1 MRLILIGFEVYN
13 SVSLKIFTNKNYL
26 IGLTM
31 INLRKSALAS
41 AVLAAAIGLT
51 GCGGSDSKDSGETP
65 VTPPTNQAP
74 TDIQISTSM
83 ITEDT
88 LGVVVGA
95 LTATDDATSGHT
107 FTVSDERFE
116 IVDGELKVKNHLAIN
131 FEQETEVT
139 VSVTVTDAG
148 GLTFTKDLTL
158 NVADVDAVAGVNTY
172 EFNSKLGE
180 GSSVSYTGQTA
191 RHALSAEIKHYMG
204 LMSVEY
210 IETNGIMAADV
221 RAKLDALWGD
231 YAAVADSS
239 ISHLGSDLSAYK
251 QKSFSE
257 ISSTGKELSGKIA
270 GNDASK
276 MYQDWLVAGTFK
288 GWNDFGTRA
297 ATPEGLVEHYFDLFV
312 AQIEKVNAGEALVDA
327 NGVAIAHAYITPA
340 GLDLVQLVQKHTLGA
355 LMFSQ
360 GADDYLGEGLETDNK
375 VAQKESAKYTA
386 LEHQFDE
393 GFGYFGAARNYLEYS
408 DEEIAKKGGRE
419 DYQGKNDTNLDGVID
434 LASEF
439 VWGNSSNAAK
449 RDLGATVTTDLTAQA
464 MLHFIAGRKMIT
476 DNHGSDLSEFSA
488 DDQAKFREHVFQAV
502 NAWEKAIAATV
513 VHYINDVI
521 ADIEN
526 IEDGEYTSA
535 EFANYAKHWGEMKGF
550 ALNFQF
556 NPYSPFANHESN
568 PKKDTVGEAKFV
580 EMHDLFGD
588 MPVLAD
594 ADAFAQYKAQLIAAR
609 DILDDAFDFEDAN
622 SENW

>member
-1 MRLILIGFEVYN
+1 MRLIIIGFEVYN

-51 GCGGSDSKDSGETP
+51 GCGGSDSKDSGGTP

-74 TDIQISTSM
+74 TDIQISTSS

-116 IVDGELKVKNHLAIN
+116 IIDGELKVKNHLAIN

-221 RAKLDALWGD
+221 RAKLNALWGD

-327 NGVAIAHAYITPA
+327 NGVAIAHAYITPE

>member
-1 MRLILIGFEVYN
+1 
-13 SVSLKIFTNKNYL
+13 
-26 IGLTM
+26 M

-51 GCGGSDSKDSGETP
+51 GCGGSDSKDNGGTDP
-65 VTPPTNQAP
+65 VTPVNQAP
-74 TDIQISTSM
+74 TDIQISTST

-88 LGVVVGA
+88 LGVVVGT
-95 LTATDDATSGHT
+95 LTAEDDATSGLT
-107 FTVSDERFE
+107 FSIEDERFE
-116 IVDGELKVKNHLAIN
+116 IVGTDLKLKDALAVN
-131 FEQETEVT
+131 FEEEQEVT
-139 VSVTVTDAG
+139 VNVTVTDAG
-148 GLTFTKDLTL
+148 GLTFTKALTL
-158 NVADVDAVAGVNTY
+158 TVDDIDAENGVNVY
-172 EFNSKLGE
+172 EFDTKLAGFS
-180 GSSVSYTGQTA
+180 GSSVSYSGQTA

-204 LMSVEY
+204 LMTVEY

-221 RAKLDALWGD
+221 RAKLNALWGD
-231 YAAVADSS
+231 YAAVVDSP
-239 ISHLGSDLSAYK
+239 ISHLGDDLSSYK
-251 QKSFSE
+251 QKTFFDISE
-257 ISSTGKELSGKIA
+257 TDKSLSGKIA

-276 MYQDWLVAGTFK
+276 MYQDWLVAGNFK

-327 NGVAIAHAYITPA
+327 NGVAISKAFITPE

-360 GADDYLGEGLETDNK
+360 GTDDYLGEGLASDNK
-375 VAQKESAKYTA
+375 VSDKGTKTYTA

-393 GFGYFGAARNYLEYS
+393 GFGYFGASRNYLEYS
-408 DEEIAKKGGRE
+408 DSEIAKKDGRE
-419 DYQGKNDTNLDGVID
+419 NFQGKNDINGDGAID
-434 LASEF
+434 LTSEF

-449 RDLGATVTTDLTAQA
+449 RDLGAEVATDFTAEA
-464 MLHFIAGRKMIT
+464 MTHFIAGRKMIS
-476 DNHGSDLSEFSA
+476 DNVGKNVDEFSA
-488 DDQAKFREHVFQAV
+488 EDKTKFENHVFQAAL
-502 NAWEKAIAATV
+502 AWEKAIAATV

-535 EFANYAKHWGEMKGF
+535 EFADYAKHWGEMKGF

-556 NPYSPFANHESN
+556 SPFSPFADHALN
-568 PKKDTVGEAKFV
+568 PKKDTVGPAQFV
-580 EMHDLFGD
+580 DMHELFGD
-588 MPVLAD
+588 MPVLAG
-594 ADAFAQYKAQLIAAR
+594 ADEFAKYKAKLIAAR
-609 DILDDAFDFEDAN
+609 DILDNAYDFADAN